1 MRNVSKFFTLLSI
14 LLVCALLNT
23 IVFLTVDE
31 ARLDTSVFWLV
42 WAFATPWTV
51 LTVGAL
57 HLWASKGD
65 ATMKMPAVS
74 YICAIFGGIYL
85 LLGAIFMYADVT
97 AITFP
102 LILELIVTV
111 TYLVMTF
118 YVCLAGNYITSTQK
132 EVKQKVF
139 FIRMLQT
146 NVTACLPMATNPTVK
161 AALEELAEKIRFS
174 DPMSHASLATVEGEI
189 ASTIDEIASKLA
201 SADEDVEALIKKAE
215 IQLARRNS
223 QCLMLK

>member
-1 MRNVSKFFTLLSI
+1 
-14 LLVCALLNT
+14 
-23 IVFLTVDE
+23 
-31 ARLDTSVFWLV
+31 
-42 WAFATPWTV
+42 
-51 LTVGAL
+51 
-57 HLWASKGD
+57 
-65 ATMKMPAVS
+65 
-74 YICAIFGGIYL
+74 
-85 LLGAIFMYADVT
+85 
-97 AITFP
+97 
-102 LILELIVTV
+102 
-111 TYLVMTF
+111 
-118 YVCLAGNYITSTQK
+118 
-132 EVKQKVF
+132 
-139 FIRMLQT
+139 MLQT